1 MNKTIGIFAHVDAGK
16 TTFAEQVLYHT
27 GSIKVR
33 GRVDH
38 KNSFLDSNNIEK
50 ERGITVFLDQGIF
63 HYNSSTYYLLDTPGH
78 ADFSSEM
85 ERAIQAMDY
94 AVLIIS
100 AVEGVQGQTETVWQL
115 LKKHG
120 IPTFFFINKI
130 DRAGADI
137 EGTFKDIE
145 VNFTE
150 DICLI
155 TESFDNG
162 EMNNEL
168 AEFIAERDEEIFER
182 YIEDGYDKDL
192 WLNSMK
198 NMIKENKIYP
208 VLSGSALQ
216 DVGIEEFLRKLD
228 MLTFT
233 EYSIDE
239 EFSGRVYK
247 VRHDEDGNKVTFIKA
262 LSGALKVKD
271 EICTGNGIYEKINE
285 IRFYNGRKYKTAGS
299 ASAGEL
305 FAVTGIQNAFIGDGI
320 GALRDKINY
329 EMVPALKSKVIYDES
344 LNPKDILNCFKILEE
359 EDPALN
365 VVWDEK
371 LHEIEVHI
379 MGVIQIEVLKQLV
392 MERFNISVDFGPCE
406 ILYKETILEGTIGY
420 GHFEPLRHYAEVHL
434 RLEPGPRNSGIT
446 FYNEC
451 AAEDI
456 TTGNQNLIRT
466 HIFER
471 EHHGILTGSPVTD
484 IKVTLL
490 TGRAHNKHTCGG
502 DFREATYRALRQ
514 GLESTKNM
522 LLEPY
527 YKFKIKSDI
536 DYMGRIIADIQKFN
550 GSFEVPETNEDKV
563 IINGR
568 GPVAS
573 FMNYGMD
580 FIELTKGRGRINFIF
595 DGYDVCHN
603 EEEII
608 KKIGY
613 NKNADIEYTS
623 FSIFCSKG
631 QGFLVSGDEAKSHM
645 HCLK

>member
-1 MNKTIGIFAHVDAGK
+1 MNKTIGILAHVDAGK

-63 HYNSSTYYLLDTPGH
+63 DYNSSTYYLLDTPGH

-94 AVLIIS
+94 AILIIS

-137 EGTFKDIE
+137 EGTLKDIK

-155 TESFDNG
+155 TESFHNG

-168 AEFIAERDEEIFER
+168 AEFIAERDEEIFDKF
-182 YIEDGYDKDL
+182 IEDGYDKDL

-216 DVGIEEFLRKLD
+216 DIGIEEFLRKLD
-228 MLTFT
+228 MLSFT

-247 VRHDEDGNKVTFIKA
+247 IRHDEDGNKVTFIKA
-262 LSGALKVKD
+262 LSGILKVKD
-271 EICTGNGIYEKINE
+271 EICTENGTYEKINE
-285 IRFYNGRKYKTAGS
+285 IRFYNGRKYKTADS

-305 FAVTGIQNAFIGDGI
+305 FAVTGIQNASIGDGV
-320 GALRDKINY
+320 GTLMDKINY

-344 LNPKDILNCFKILEE
+344 LNPKDILNYFKILEE

-379 MGVIQIEVLKQLV
+379 MGVIQIEVLKQIV

-406 ILYKETILEGTIGY
+406 ILYKETIQEDTIGY

-434 RLEPGPRNSGIT
+434 KLEPGPRNSGIT

-451 AAEDI
+451 AVEDL

-514 GLESTKNM
+514 GLESTRNT

-527 YKFKIKSDI
+527 YKFKIKADI
-536 DYMGRIIADIQKFN
+536 DYMGRIISDIQKFK
-550 GSFEVPETNEDKV
+550 GSFEAPETNEDKV

-573 FMNYGMD
+573 FMNYGME
-580 FIELTKGRGRINFIF
+580 FVELTKGKGRINFTF

-613 NKNADIEYTS
+613 NKSADIEYTS
-623 FSIFCSKG
+623 SSIFCSKG